1 MKRVFSFLL
10 VLLLIP
16 GLAGC
21 GQKAADTATW
31 QEQYDL
37 GVKYLSEGNYEEAII
52 AFNAAIKIDP
62 KNPLAYIGRGGAY
75 VGSGETEE
83 NLAAALADYEKAIAL
98 DETNVDAW
106 LGLADVYIRM
116 GEYDKAGEVLHQALE
131 KTENAPSIG
140 DKLAELESGSVSDS
154 SGNIRRS
161 SYYNGSGALIGYFT
175 YTYDSEGFRK
185 TVTAYDAAGN
195 QVAYGENTQT
205 FTGDTTR
212 DTWYIEHIDE
222 DTLWLRKMV
231 SESTTHADGSTE
243 ESQTY
248 YDRDGNVSSYTRIYY
263 DTAHRCVR
271 MEDYDPDGS
280 LTGYNTVT
288 YNADGRE
295 ARFSQYSTDGT
306 LVAYEE
312 YEYDENGHESKHSFY
327 NGDGQLTGYDL
338 YQYDADGN
346 CLGEKFYDGD
356 GNLEYSSV
364 NG

>member
-1 MKRVFSFLL
+1 MKRICG
-10 VLLLIP
+10 LLLTLALAL
-16 GLAGC
+16 GLCAC
-21 GQKAADTATW
+21 AQKAADTPTW

-52 AFNAAIKIDP
+52 AFTAAIEIDP

-83 NLAAALADYEKAIAL
+83 NLAAALADYEKAIEL

-131 KTENAPSIG
+131 KTGNAPSIG

-195 QVAYGENTQT
+195 QVDYGEYTWT
-205 FTGDTTR
+205 FTGDTVRQT
-212 DTWYIEHIDE
+212 TYIEHIDE
-222 DTLWLRKMV
+222 DTVWLRKMV
-231 SESTTHADGSTE
+231 SESTTHADGSEE

-248 YDRDGNVSSYTRIYY
+248 YDRDGNVSSYIRIYY
-263 DTAHRCVR
+263 DSAHRCVR
-271 MEDYDPDGS
+271 SEDYDPDGS
-280 LTGYNTVT
+280 LAGYDTFT
-288 YNADGRE
+288 YDADGRE
-295 ARFSQYSTDGT
+295 ARMSQYSTDGT
-306 LVAYEE
+306 LLGYEE
-312 YEYDENGHESKHSFY
+312 YEYDENGNMIKHSSY
-327 NGDGQLTGYDL
+327 DSDGRLTWYTL
-338 YQYDADGN
+338 KQYDADGN
-346 CLGEKFYDGD
+346 YLGEKFYDGD
-356 GNLEYSSV
+356 GNLQYSSV

>member
-1 MKRVFSFLL
+1 MKRLHAVIFA
-10 VLLLIP
+10 VMLLL
-16 GLAGC
+16 GLCAC
-21 GQKAADTATW
+21 AQKADTAAW

-37 GVKYLSEGNYEEAII
+37 GIRYLEEGNYEEAII
-52 AFNAAIKIDP
+52 AFNAAIQIDP

-83 NLAAALADYEKAIAL
+83 NLAAALADYEQAIEL

-131 KTENAPSIG
+131 KTENAPSIA

-161 SYYNGSGALIGYFT
+161 SHYNGSGALIGYFT

-195 QVAYGENTQT
+195 QVDYGEYTN
-205 FTGDTTR
+205 GEY
-212 DTWYIEHIDE
+212 YIEHIEE
-222 DTLWLRKMV
+222 DTVWLWKIV
-231 SESTTHADGSTE
+231 SEYTTHADGSEE

-280 LTGYNTVT
+280 LSGYNTVT

-312 YEYDENGHESKHSFY
+312 YEYDENGNEIKHSFY
-327 NGDGQLTGYDL
+327 DSDGRLTGYTL

-356 GNLEYSSV
+356 GNLEESTVY
-364 NG
+364 G

>member
-1 MKRVFSFLL
+1 MKRICSLLLTLAL
-10 VLLLIP
+10 VL
-16 GLAGC
+16 GLCAC
-21 GQKAADTATW
+21 AQKAADTAAW

-52 AFNAAIKIDP
+52 AFTAAIEIDP

-83 NLAAALADYEKAIAL
+83 NLTAARTDYEKAIEL

-116 GEYDKAGEVLHQALE
+116 GEYDKAGEVLYQALE
-131 KTENAPSIG
+131 KTGNAPSIG

-161 SYYNGSGALIGYFT
+161 SHYNGSGALIGYFT

-195 QVAYGENTQT
+195 QVDYGEYTRT
-205 FTGDTTR
+205 FTGDTTQETSYMEYIG
-212 DTWYIEHIDE
+212 DTV
-222 DTLWLRKMV
+222 WLEKV
-231 SESTTHADGSTE
+231 VYESTTHADGSVE

-248 YDRDGNVSSYTRIYY
+248 YDRDGNVSRYGRNYY
-263 DTAHRCVR
+263 DSAHRCVR
-271 MEDYDPDGS
+271 MEDYDLDGS
-280 LTGYNTVT
+280 LAGYNTFT
-288 YNADGRE
+288 YDADGRE
-295 ARFSQYSTDGT
+295 VRDSQYSADGT
-306 LVAYEE
+306 LVGYSES
-312 YEYDENGHESKHSFY
+312 EYDENGNMIKHSSY
-327 NGDGQLTGYDL
+327 DSDGRLTWYTL
-338 YQYDADGN
+338 KQYDADGN
-346 CLGEKFYDGD
+346 YLGEKSYDGD
-356 GNLEYSSV
+356 GNLQYSSV

>member
-1 MKRVFSFLL
+1 M
-10 VLLLIP
+10 LLL
-16 GLAGC
+16 GLCAC
-21 GQKAADTATW
+21 AQKADTAAW

-52 AFNAAIKIDP
+52 AFTAAIKIDP

-83 NLAAALADYEKAIAL
+83 NLAAALADYEKAIEL

-131 KTENAPSIG
+131 KTENAPSIA

-161 SYYNGSGALIGYFT
+161 SHYNGSGALIGYFT

-195 QVAYGENTQT
+195 QVDYGENTRT
-205 FTGDTTR
+205 DTGDTTR
-212 DTWYIEHIDE
+212 VTDYMECSGDTV
-222 DTLWLRKMV
+222 WLEKVV
-231 SESTTHADGSTE
+231 SEYTTHADGSTE

-248 YDRDGNVSSYTRIYY
+248 YDRDGNVSRYGRNYY
-263 DTAHRCVR
+263 DSAYRCVR

-280 LTGYNTVT
+280 LTFYSTFT
-288 YNADGRE
+288 YDADGRE
-295 ARFSQYSTDGT
+295 ARMSQYSTDGT
-306 LVAYEE
+306 LLGYEE
-312 YEYDENGHESKHSFY
+312 YEYDENGNMIKHSFY
-327 NGDGQLTGYDL
+327 NGDGQLTGYIL

-356 GNLEYSSV
+356 GNLQYSSV
-364 NG
+364 YG

>member
-1 MKRVFSFLL
+1 M
-10 VLLLIP
+10 LLL
-16 GLAGC
+16 GLCAC
-21 GQKAADTATW
+21 AQKADTAAW

-52 AFNAAIKIDP
+52 AFTAAIKIDP

-83 NLAAALADYEKAIAL
+83 NLTAARTDYEKAIEL

-131 KTENAPSIG
+131 KTENAPSIA

-161 SYYNGSGALIGYFT
+161 SHYNGSGALIGYFT

-195 QVAYGENTQT
+195 QVDYGEYTRT
-205 FTGDTTR
+205 FTGDTTQETGYMEYIG
-212 DTWYIEHIDE
+212 DTV
-222 DTLWLRKMV
+222 WLQKVV

-248 YDRDGNVSSYTRIYY
+248 YDRDGNVSSYIRIYY
-263 DTAHRCVR
+263 DSAHRCVR
-271 MEDYDPDGS
+271 REDYDPDGS
-280 LTGYNTVT
+280 LTGYHTST
-288 YNADGRE
+288 YDADGRD
-295 ARFSQYSTDGT
+295 ARISHYSEDGT
-306 LVAYEE
+306 LEAYDEF
-312 YEYDENGHESKHSFY
+312 EYDENGNMIKHSFY
-327 NGDGQLTGYDL
+327 NGDGQLEEYAL
-338 YQYDADGN
+338 SQYDADGN

-356 GNLEYSSV
+356 GNLQYSSV
-364 NG
+364 YG

>member
-1 MKRVFSFLL
+1 M
-10 VLLLIP
+10 LLL
-16 GLAGC
+16 GLCAC
-21 GQKAADTATW
+21 AQKADTATW

-37 GVKYLSEGNYEEAII
+37 GVKYLSEENYEEAII
-52 AFNAAIKIDP
+52 AFNAAIQIDP

-83 NLAAALADYEKAIAL
+83 NLAAALADYEKAIEL

-131 KTENAPSIG
+131 KTGNAPSIG

-175 YTYDSEGFRK
+175 YTYDSDGFQK

-195 QVAYGENTQT
+195 QVDYGENTRT
-205 FTGDTTR
+205 DTGDTTR
-212 DTWYIEHIDE
+212 ETDYIEYFG
-222 DTLWLRKMV
+222 DTVGLWKIV
-231 SESTTHADGSTE
+231 SESTTYADGSVE

-248 YDRDGNVSSYTRIYY
+248 YDQDGNVSRYGRNYY
-263 DTAHRCVR
+263 DSAHRCVR
-271 MEDYDPDGS
+271 SESYNLDGS
-280 LTGYNTVT
+280 LMDYDTFT
-288 YNADGRE
+288 YDADGRE

-346 CLGEKFYDGD
+346 CLGEKSYDGD
-356 GNLEYSSV
+356 GNLRYSSV